1 MEQRT
6 LGRTGLRVSAL
17 GFGCG
22 DVGGLIVRG
31 APAERERAVARAFE
45 AGINYFD
52 TASSYGSGE
61 SERNLGRALKAVGIR
76 PYVGTKFRLEPAEKD
91 LGAAIGRSLQAS
103 LERLGME
110 RVDLFQL
117 HNLIV
122 RDDGAPA
129 PGRGL
134 TVRRVLDEVMPALGA
149 LRKQEKIGA
158 AGITAL
164 GDTASVHAVIDAGVV
179 DTAQVCLNLLNP
191 SAASAVPT
199 GFPAQDFGRLL
210 DRARQRGVGVI
221 NIRVLAAGALSESL
235 DRHAIA
241 MPSVAPIASGADYA
255 ADVEQARR
263 LRPVVDK
270 GYAEDLM
277 EASIRFALANEPVST
292 VLVGYSTMEH
302 LERAITVVNRGPLPA
317 AALDL
322 LRGVWAGMSR

>member
-1 MEQRT
+1 
-6 LGRTGLRVSAL
+6 
-17 GFGCG
+17 
-22 DVGGLIVRG
+22 VGYHV
-31 APAERERAVARAFE
+31 
-45 AGINYFD
+45 
-52 TASSYGSGE
+52 
-61 SERNLGRALKAVGIR
+61 
-76 PYVGTKFRLEPAEKD
+76 
-91 LGAAIGRSLQAS
+91 
-103 LERLGME
+103 
-110 RVDLFQL
+110 
-117 HNLIV
+117 
-122 RDDGAPA
+122 
-129 PGRGL
+129 
-134 TVRRVLDEVMPALGA
+134 
-149 LRKQEKIGA
+149 KIGA

-191 SAASAVPT
+191 SAALAVPA

-241 MPSVAPIASGADYA
+241 MPSVAPIASGSDYA